1 MQREDMI
8 LTSTLEVTEDLYRSF
23 QHHHP
28 LHPSSSAAAAV
39 TKSTIS
45 KSSPGFSLN
54 HHQPSTTSHS
64 PQPRENEEEDDDN
77 ADDRSFDRFLQY
89 SSTNGSN
96 GRFGNDD
103 LLEDTGFVF
112 KGNYHGSEN
121 KVKRDHMDEKMNNY
135 LNLILSHVQ
144 ASHYRKCFL
153 FIYSIY
159 FFLKL
164 SQPSFCD
171 FFFFTARPPFHVIC
185 LCEPKMYI

>member
-28 LHPSSSAAAAV
+28 LHPSSSTTT

-54 HHQPSTTSHS
+54 HHQPSTTTSHS
-64 PQPRENEEEDDDN
+64 QPRENEEDDDDN

-89 SSTNGSN
+89 SSTSGSN
-96 GRFGNDD
+96 KGRFGNDD
-103 LLEDTGFVF
+103 LLEDTAYVF

-144 ASHYRKCFL
+144 ASHYRKCFCS
-153 FIYSIY
+153 FIPFT
-159 FFLKL
+159 FFLNFL
-164 SQPSFCD
+164 LILVFVTFFVSQHV
-171 FFFFTARPPFHVIC
+171 PPFHVIC
-185 LCEPKMYI
+185 LCDIYI